1 MLKELAI
8 ILAIIVPSGGATTLE
23 AKPMIKP
30 PRVEEN
36 YEVVEHKPKTLEE
49 LNSDTERFAAAKER
63 LDEKYSR
70 MFCLEAELDGI
81 RKDTKDIK
89 SEYRALKR
97 AYERE
102 FTSLALESLT
112 CDEQSK

>member
-36 YEVVEHKPKTLEE
+36 YEVVEHKPTTLEE

-63 LDEKYSR
+63 LDEKYAR
-70 MFCLEAELDGI
+70 MFELEAELDGI